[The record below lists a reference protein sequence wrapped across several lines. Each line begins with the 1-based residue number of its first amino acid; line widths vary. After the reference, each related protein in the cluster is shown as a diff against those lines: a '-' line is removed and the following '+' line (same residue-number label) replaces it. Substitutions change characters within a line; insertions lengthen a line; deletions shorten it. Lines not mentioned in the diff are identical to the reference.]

1 MLYNLEILWSH
12 TDTQPFL
19 RKAVLFYYD
28 TNFQEW
34 AALHLP
40 EDGQVCKSVAAKD
53 LGFELSSVLTFPR
66 LTLDF
71 FLPVFL
77 VFNP

>member
-1 MLYNLEILWSH
+1 
-12 TDTQPFL
+12 
-19 RKAVLFYYD
+19 
-28 TNFQEW
+28 
-34 AALHLP
+34 LP